1 MPRHQIPS
9 RLLEKSLTGVISAE
23 ADYRDVVHDKQKQ
36 SVPSSQQ
43 TDMLDIEACIDQ
55 PDLAPLGLHV
65 VKGENA
71 TRSRQAKKQPVHR
84 YLLND
89 DDASPGK
96 VAIRDLTIDEG
107 STSHSKLGTAKESG
121 STVMLRR
128 RRINTSE
135 LEYHLATITKTTPL
149 SASFFSSTADKLE
162 GKNPSNSSGPIIKEL
177 DVSRNQIASLPANIT
192 MLASHLRVLNLSN
205 NILTTFPPELYAFS
219 NLEMLMLSQNKI
231 RGPVPEEL
239 PLKIPNLTVLR
250 LSANFITEL
259 PNTMGNWRKMKR
271 LILGSVFGGNLIQA
285 IPENCLSTMQLEELD
300 LSHNQLRSL
309 PNDFAFNQDNLLHL
323 NLSDNQLETLPR
335 SIGQIS
341 NLRSLSVSKN
351 HLTTLPIDL
360 VNLKSLD
367 ILDVSENLLC
377 ILPGDILEFMRKTT
391 LLITGNPL
399 SRPGNCDLRATETA
413 PDNSYME
420 IIRKMSQRAIATR
433 TNVLEYEQCG
443 PNGMG
448 CESNSYFPAS
458 PTLQPHFLDDDASI
472 DHELSFHARQLNID
486 GSRPSTP
493 VNGMSSSDANISDL
507 VGVSRSSTLTMPMIS
522 SSSSSSSLSSEY
534 LSDVDVHSSR
544 PPASLPDNLDIDSNN
559 AIPLTDNTPG
569 TPKTYEEAPRLVN
582 SLRELASR
590 SIFAHNIPIRMEDI
604 PEPVHSYVEPGA
616 ARPCAH
622 CGKPYIKEWMSSVQ
636 VKSFRGHPA
645 VVRRVRF
652 CSERCW
658 NACAKD
664 NEISPGDQHKTS
676 RITDTVVCVNGL
688 PSTAACAM
696 SSIPSL

>member
-9 RLLEKSLTGVISAE
+9 RLLEKTLTGVISAQ
-23 ADYRDVVHDKQKQ
+23 ADYRDVVHDKQKP

-55 PDLAPLGLHV
+55 PELAPLGLHV
-65 VKGENA
+65 VKGEKA
-71 TRSRQAKKQPVHR
+71 TKKRQAKRQQLHR

-89 DDASPGK
+89 DEVTPGK

-107 STSHSKLGTAKESG
+107 STSHLKLGTAKESG

-149 SASFFSSTADKLE
+149 SSSFFSSAADKSE
-162 GKNPSNSSGPIIKEL
+162 DRNTSSSSGSIVKEL
-177 DVSRNQIASLPANIT
+177 DVSRNQIASLPTNIT

-219 NLEMLMLSQNKI
+219 NLEVLMLSQNKI
-231 RGPVPEEL
+231 SGPVPEEL

-250 LSANFITEL
+250 LSANLITSL
-259 PNTMGNWRKMKR
+259 PLTMGNWRKMKR

-285 IPENCLSTMQLEELD
+285 IPEDCLSTMQLEELD
-300 LSHNQLRSL
+300 LSHNQLKSL
-309 PNDFAFNQDNLLHL
+309 PTDFTYNQNNLLHL

-335 SIGQIS
+335 SIGQIT
-341 NLRSLSVSKN
+341 NLRSLSISKN

-360 VNLKSLD
+360 VNLKNLD

-448 CESNSYFPAS
+448 CENSNSYFPSS
-458 PTLQPHFLDDDASI
+458 PILQPHHLDDDAAI

-493 VNGMSSSDANISDL
+493 VNGMSSSEANVSEL
-507 VGVSRSSTLTMPMIS
+507 VGVSRSSILSLPMMA
-522 SSSSSSSLSSEY
+522 SSSSSSSLSSE
-534 LSDVDVHSSR
+534 LSSDVDMQTSS
-544 PPASLPDNLDIDSNN
+544 PPVSTPDHIDTSSYMSVSM
-559 AIPLTDNTPG
+559 TDSTPG
-569 TPKTYEEAPRLVN
+569 TPVTYEEAPRLVN

-590 SIFAHNIPIRMEDI
+590 SIFAHNIPIRLEDI
-604 PEPVHSYVEPGA
+604 PELVHSYVEPGA

-658 NACAKD
+658 STCAKD
-664 NEISPGDQHKTS
+664 NEVSQSGQHKTS
-676 RITDTVVCVNGL
+676 RITDTVVCMNGL
-688 PSTAACAM
+688 PSTAACTM
-696 SSIPSL
+696 PSI

>member
-1 MPRHQIPS
+1 MPRHSIPS
-9 RLLEKSLTGVISAE
+9 RLLEKTLTGVISAE
-23 ADYRDVVHDKQKQ
+23 ADYRDVEHDKQKQ

-55 PDLAPLGLHV
+55 PELAPLGLHV
-65 VKGENA
+65 VKGEKA
-71 TRSRQAKKQPVHR
+71 TKKRQDKRQQLHR
-84 YLLND
+84 FLIND
-89 DDASPGK
+89 DDATPGK

-107 STSHSKLGTAKESG
+107 STSHLKLGTAKESG

-149 SASFFSSTADKLE
+149 SASFFSSPADKSE
-162 GKNPSNSSGPIIKEL
+162 DRNPSSNSGSIVKEL
-177 DVSRNQIASLPANIT
+177 DVSRNQIASLPTNIT

-205 NILTTFPPELYAFS
+205 NILTTFPSEIYAFS
-219 NLEMLMLSQNKI
+219 NLEVLMLSQNKI

-250 LSANFITEL
+250 LSANLITSL
-259 PNTMGNWRKMKR
+259 PLTMGNWRKMKR

-285 IPENCLSTMQLEELD
+285 IPDDCLSTMQLEELD
-300 LSHNQLRSL
+300 ISHNQLKSL
-309 PNDFAFNQDNLLHL
+309 PYDFAYNQNNLLHL

-335 SIGQIS
+335 SIGQIT
-341 NLRSLSVSKN
+341 NLRSLSISKN

-448 CESNSYFPAS
+448 CENSNGYFPAS
-458 PTLQPHFLDDDASI
+458 PILQPHHLDDDAAI

-493 VNGMSSSDANISDL
+493 VNGMSNSEANISEL
-507 VGVSRSSTLTMPMIS
+507 VGVSRSSTLTLPMMAT
-522 SSSSSSSLSSEY
+522 SSSSSLSSEFS
-534 LSDVDVHSSR
+534 SDVDMQTS
-544 PPASLPDNLDIDSNN
+544 SLPVSPPDHIDIPSHKSISITDS
-559 AIPLTDNTPG
+559 TPG
-569 TPKTYEEAPRLVN
+569 TPVPYEKAPKLVN

-590 SIFAHNIPIRMEDI
+590 SIFAHDIPIRLDEI

-616 ARPCAH
+616 ARPCAY

-658 NACAKD
+658 STCAKD
-664 NEISPGDQHKTS
+664 NEASQSDQIKTS

-688 PSTAACAM
+688 PSTAACTM
-696 SSIPSL
+696 PSI